1 MAYKYAKG
9 KVYRG
14 DIYNEDDTQRNTF
27 IDFSEDAV
35 GIIVGNAEGL
45 VVSGS
50 GAVSS
55 SLNVSASGF
64 YGDGSGLSNVTA
76 TSSPAGSDGQLQYNN
91 GGSTGGTANFYWSDS
106 NNRLGI
112 GTSTPSASL
121 EIKHASSAVMQFSCD
136 DGRMYS
142 VGSDGYGFII
152 HDETTSDVSGYR
164 LVISDREDYMGFFI
178 FLRPMT
184 RLYSGLIR
192 QAETLQR
199 RCCLP
204 LAQAE

>member
-64 YGDGSGLSNVTA
+64 TVMAQD
-76 TSSPAGSDGQLQYNN
+76 SPMLL
-91 GGSTGGTANFYWSDS
+91 
-106 NNRLGI
+106 RHL
-112 GTSTPSASL
+112 
-121 EIKHASSAVMQFSCD
+121 
-136 DGRMYS
+136 
-142 VGSDGYGFII
+142 
-152 HDETTSDVSGYR
+152 
-164 LVISDREDYMGFFI
+164 
-178 FLRPMT
+178 LRPAATDNFSITTGVQQEEQPIFTGAT
-184 RLYSGLIR
+184 RIIGW
-192 QAETLQR
+192 E
-199 RCCLP
+199 
-204 LAQAE
+204 